1 MKFQFYTSSIKIA
14 IKRAQ
19 QDGVTP
25 FQFYT
30 SSIKIR

>member
-1 MKFQFYTSSIKIA
+1 MKFQFYTSSIKIMSPLIGA
-14 IKRAQ
+14 
-19 QDGVTP
+19 GLVTG